1 MPKPKKLVSLGFL
14 HFSTRQARAAPCA
27 RETALNQRFPFR
39 FGALPFD
46 CTITVPY
53 WSSAVEL
60 TEVLGLARQGN
71 MRAHVQRFPLSQVT
85 DVYQRLRQGG
95 IDGQAVTTPQ
105 EP

>member
-1 MPKPKKLVSLGFL
+1 M
-14 HFSTRQARAAPCA
+14 RAGNRAEPA
-27 RETALNQRFPFR
+27 FPFR

-60 TEVLGLARQGN
+60 TEVLELARQGN

-95 IDGQAVTTPQ
+95 VDGRARDHSAGALARQRINHVWSSSGAIWSETVS
-105 EP
+105 

>member
-1 MPKPKKLVSLGFL
+1 M
-14 HFSTRQARAAPCA
+14 RAGNRAEPA
-27 RETALNQRFPFR
+27 FPFR

-60 TEVLGLARQGN
+60 TEVLELARQGN

-95 IDGQAVTTPQ
+95 VDGRARDHSAGALARQRINHVWSSSGAIWSEIVS
-105 EP
+105 